1 MIKRKLQ
8 EVILSHLH
16 KGKIV
21 LLLGPRQAGKTT
33 LVREIVKL
41 AGLSTLWMNGD
52 ETDVRDLLSDT
63 TSTRL
68 KAIIGNHQLM
78 VIDEA
83 QRISNIGITLKLIVD
98 NIQDVQV
105 IATGSS
111 ALELANQITEPLTG
125 RKYEYFLYPVS
136 FVEMVNQTNILEE
149 KRLLEHR
156 LVYGYYPEVVTKQ
169 GEEQELLRMLSES
182 YLYKDL
188 FVWKDIKKP
197 ALLEKLL
204 QALAF
209 QLGNEVSFREL
220 GEIVGVDNQT
230 VERYVDLLEKAFVI
244 FRLGSLSRNL
254 RNEIKKSKKFYF
266 YDNGIR
272 NAIIRNFNPITLRQ
286 DKRALWENFLIAE
299 RLKVNHYNRRWV
311 NCWFWRTHAQQEID
325 YIEEYAGQ
333 LYAYEFKW
341 SPQKRVH
348 FSKSFLKAYPES
360 TIKVIN
366 IDTFMD
372 FIM

>member
-286 DKRALWENFLIAE
+286 DKRALWENFLIDRKST
-299 RLKVNHYNRRWV
+299 RLNSSHIPLSRMPSS
-311 NCWFWRTHAQQEID
+311 A
-325 YIEEYAGQ
+325 
-333 LYAYEFKW
+333 
-341 SPQKRVH
+341 
-348 FSKSFLKAYPES
+348 
-360 TIKVIN
+360 
-366 IDTFMD
+366 
-372 FIM
+372 